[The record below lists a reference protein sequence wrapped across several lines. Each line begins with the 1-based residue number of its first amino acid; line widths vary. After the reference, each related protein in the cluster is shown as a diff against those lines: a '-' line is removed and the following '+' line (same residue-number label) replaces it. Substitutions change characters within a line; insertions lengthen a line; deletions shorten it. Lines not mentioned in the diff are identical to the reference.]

1 MKSTAQKL
9 KDSQKSGK
17 KRNLPRRHLTTFL
30 INMNNSP
37 ILFID
42 SGIGGLPY
50 CMDFLQKNP
59 QETAYYLADNKNYPY
74 GPRTKEELI
83 SILTALVEKLIK
95 LIQPKIIVLAC
106 NTATI
111 AALSDLR
118 KLFPDMLFVG
128 TVPAIKPAAIACNN
142 GKVGVLGTERTIE
155 EINNLD
161 LAEKTCEIFGIAAP
175 ELVDFIE
182 MHYDDSEKTD
192 IVKKYIKLFREAS
205 VDTIVL
211 GCTHFLFLQEE
222 FQQEASPDL
231 SVFDSLAGISKRIE
245 FLLDENNSALR
256 AEKPGQNKLLL
267 TSAKNV
273 NPFWEKRAQKLQF
286 NLEILEL

>member
-1 MKSTAQKL
+1 
-9 KDSQKSGK
+9 
-17 KRNLPRRHLTTFL
+17 
-30 INMNNSP
+30 MNNLP

-50 CMDFLQKNP
+50 CMDFYKKNP
-59 QETAYYLADNKNYPY
+59 QETVYYLADNKNYPY
-74 GPRTKEELI
+74 GPRTKEELV
-83 SILTALVEKLIK
+83 SILTALIEKLIK

-111 AALSDLR
+111 AALSSLR
-118 KLFPDMLFVG
+118 QKFSTIPFVG
-128 TVPAIKPAAIACNN
+128 TVPAVKPASLACNS
-142 GKVGVLGTERTIE
+142 GKIGVLGTERTIQ
-155 EINNLD
+155 EIHNLN

-182 MHYDDSEKTD
+182 MQYDDSCGNSPEKEK
-192 IVKKYIKLFREAS
+192 IVKKYIKLFREAN

-222 FQQEASPDL
+222 FQKEAAPDL
-231 SVFDSLAGISKRIE
+231 TVFDSLAGITKRIG
-245 FLLDENNSALR
+245 FLLDENNGILR
-256 AEKPGQNKLLL
+256 AEKAGQKKLLL
-267 TSAKNV
+267 TSTKNV
-273 NPFWEKRAQKLQF
+273 NPFWENRAQKLMF